1 MAYYPVSTRV
11 NSVRHDDASLI
22 EPVAR
27 LARTSREPTAE
38 PPPHPPE
45 QESLF

>member
-1 MAYYPVSTRV
+1 MACHAVSTRV

-22 EPVAR
+22 EPVAQEE
-27 LARTSREPTAE
+27 AEPEDAE
-38 PPPHPPE
+38 PPPHVPE